1 MSKRTKDKKILNLIN
16 KVEIYNPNIDK
27 EKIISAW
34 KFAKMAHTGQKR
46 LTGEAY
52 VLHPLAVAKLLCDW
66 RLDTTTIIAALLH
79 DSIEEGGATRKDIVE
94 KFGEEVAHLVDGVTK
109 VTELRLKGSKEREFV
124 ENLRKMLLVMAKD
137 LRVVFV
143 KLADRLHNMRT
154 LDALPKKKQRENA
167 RETLEIYAPLAERF
181 GIGEL
186 KGQLEDLAFPYV
198 YPEEYKKVLKSSKI
212 YYKKAGEHIEKMRR
226 NILKKLAKENIK
238 AEIHAREKHL
248 YSLWSK
254 LERPGVD
261 WDYAKIFDI
270 VALRILVE
278 DVPQCYTALGVVHSA
293 YKPIPKVGLSDFIAQ
308 PKPNGYQSIH
318 TKVFGLGDRI
328 VEIQIRTFKMHSQA
342 EFGVAAHWAY
352 SEEKEKGIKDS
363 LLEMRGVKTNED
375 KVKWVRQL
383 VEWQKEIT
391 DTEEFIKAVKFD
403 ALTHR
408 NFVFSPKGDVFDLP
422 SNATPVDF
430 AYAVHTDLGNYIKSA
445 KVDGKIVPLNYKL
458 KSGDIVEIIKTKN
471 KKKLS
476 QDWLDFVVTTAARRK
491 ITQVLRKQREK

>member
-1 MSKRTKDKKILNLIN
+1 MVKTKDKKVLDLIR
-16 KVEIYNPNIDK
+16 KIESYNPHFDK
-27 EKIISAW
+27 KSVVSAW

-52 VLHPLAVAKLLCDW
+52 IMHPLSVAKILCEW
-66 RLDTTTIIAALLH
+66 KLDTTTIIAALLH
-79 DSIEEGGATRKDIVE
+79 DSIEEGGATQKDIVE
-94 KFGEEVAHLVDGVTK
+94 EFGEEVANLVDGVTK
-109 VTELRLKGSKEREFV
+109 VTELRLKGSKELEFV

-143 KLADRLHNMRT
+143 KLADRLHNMQT
-154 LDALPKKKQRENA
+154 LEALPPDKQKENA

-186 KGQLEDLAFPYV
+186 KGQLEDLAFPFV
-198 YPEEYKKVLKSSKI
+198 YPTEHKKVIKSSKPS
-212 YYKKAGEHIEKMRR
+212 YKKASEHIEKMRR
-226 NILKKLAKENIK
+226 NILRKLAKEKIQ
-238 AEIHAREKHL
+238 AEIHSREKHL
-248 YSLWSK
+248 YSLWKK
-254 LERPGVD
+254 LERPEVD
-261 WDYAKIFDI
+261 WNYEKIFDI
-270 VALRILVE
+270 VAMRILLD

-293 YKPIPKVGLSDFIAQ
+293 YKPVPKEGLSDFIAQ

-318 TKVFGLGDRI
+318 TKVFGPGDRI
-328 VEIQIRTFKMHSQA
+328 VEVQIRTFDMHNQA
-342 EFGVAAHWAY
+342 EFGIASHWAY
-352 SEEKEKGIKDS
+352 SEAKGKGTKDSVLETGGIK
-363 LLEMRGVKTNED
+363 TD
-375 KVKWVRQL
+375 KSKLKWVKQL

-408 NFVFSPKGDVFDLP
+408 NFVFSPNGDVFDLP
-422 SNATPVDF
+422 NNATPVDF

-445 KVDGKIVPLNYKL
+445 KVNGKIVPLDYKI

-471 KKKLS
+471 SKKPS

-491 ITQVLRKQREK
+491 ITQALRKYLEK